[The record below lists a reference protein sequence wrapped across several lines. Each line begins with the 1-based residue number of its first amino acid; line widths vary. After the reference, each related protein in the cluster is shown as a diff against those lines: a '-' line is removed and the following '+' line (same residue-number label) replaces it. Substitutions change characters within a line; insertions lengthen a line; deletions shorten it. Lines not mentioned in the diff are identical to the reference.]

1 MNPHPPVTK
10 IIVYPVSTV
19 RSLIDPIVSARS
31 TASGEAARHA
41 ITVSIVSHGH
51 AEWVDRLVAQLL
63 ALHGGHVRHV
73 VLTHNLPADPIPRP
87 EGGWPFRFTE
97 LFNSEP
103 AGFGSNH
110 NRAFLHCDTEFF
122 CVLNPDIEL
131 GDPLVWSRLLDQL
144 RAPSV
149 GCAYPL
155 LFNPDGTLQE
165 NEREL
170 VTPFA
175 LMRRHLLKRPQQHV
189 DWVSAAFWLV
199 RASAWR
205 SLGGFDERFFMYC
218 EDVDFCLRLQLAG
231 WQLARAEV
239 TVRHSAGWQS
249 RRLGPHLAWHLR
261 SIARLWGTP
270 DFRRFLARRNHTLEL
285 GGVSKPRQ

>member
-1 MNPHPPVTK
+1 LTQ
-10 IIVYPVSTV
+10 
-19 RSLIDPIVSARS
+19 PIVSARS
-31 TASGEAARHA
+31 TASGLPERHA

-51 AEWVDRLVAQLL
+51 TPWVERLLGQLQS
-63 ALHGGHVRHV
+63 LHGGHVRHV
-73 VLTHNLPADPIPRP
+73 VVTHNLAASALPQPA
-87 EGGWPFRFTE
+87 GGWPFRFTE
-97 LFNSEP
+97 LFNAEP
-103 AGFGSNH
+103 AGFGTNH
-110 NRAFLHCDTEFF
+110 NRAFQHCETEFF

-131 GDPLVWSRLLDQL
+131 GDPQVWSRLLDQL
-144 RAPSV
+144 RQPGV
-149 GCAYPL
+149 GCAYPV

-170 VTPFA
+170 VTPLA
-175 LMRRHLLKRPQQHV
+175 LLRRHLLKRPQQHV

-205 SLGGFDERFFMYC
+205 SLGGFDERYFMYC

-231 WQLARAEV
+231 WQLARADV

-249 RRLGPHLAWHLR
+249 RRLGRHLAWHLR

-270 DFRRFLARRNHTLEL
+270 NFRRYLARDSQSLPMS
-285 GGVSKPRQ
+285 GVSKPRQ

>member
-1 MNPHPPVTK
+1 MIN
-10 IIVYPVSTV
+10 
-19 RSLIDPIVSARS
+19 PIVSARS
-31 TASGEAARHA
+31 ISSGEGGRYA

-51 AEWVDRLVAQLL
+51 AEWVGRLLGQLI

-73 VLTHNLPADPIPRP
+73 VLTHNLASDPIAQPAA
-87 EGGWPFRFTE
+87 GWPFRFTE
-97 LFNSEP
+97 LFNAQP
-103 AGFGSNH
+103 AGFGANH
-110 NRAFLHCDTEFF
+110 NRAFQHCDTEFF

-131 GDPLVWSRLLDQL
+131 GDPQVWARLLDQL
-144 RAPSV
+144 RAPVV

-189 DWVSAAFWLV
+189 DWVSAAFWVV

-205 SLGGFDERFFMYC
+205 SLGGFDERYFMYC

-270 DFRRFLARRNHTLEL
+270 DFRRYLARRSESLPL
-285 GGVSKPRQ
+285 GSVSKPRQ